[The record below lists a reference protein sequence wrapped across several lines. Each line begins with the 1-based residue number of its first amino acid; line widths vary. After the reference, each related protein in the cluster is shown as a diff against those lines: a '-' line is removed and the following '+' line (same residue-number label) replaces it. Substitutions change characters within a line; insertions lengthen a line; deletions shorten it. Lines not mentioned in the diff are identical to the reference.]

1 MAQGSWAPC
10 DCAAQQTIAIIVPYR
25 DRLSHLYVFLNN
37 IIRFLQFQRQA
48 FTIFVVEQTPGVA
61 FNRAALFNAALREI
75 EKRDATYDCFIVHDV
90 DSIPENL
97 CAFYHCADD
106 QPVHMSAL
114 RSKNNYVLPYDEYVG
129 GVLAMSRSVVERVHG
144 MSNLFFGWGQEDD
157 NLYGRFELRN
167 LTVSRLASCL
177 GRFRSLEHEDSRRT
191 SEKTTQMVAHI
202 TFLML
207 FSSHAIVTPFA
218 FFPSVTLSRS
228 PDER

>member
-48 FTIFVVEQTPGVA
+48 FTIFVVEQTPDVA

-97 CAFYHCADD
+97 CAFYHCGRLPRHFAV
-106 QPVHMSAL
+106 Q
-114 RSKNNYVLPYDEYVG
+114 RSKKNYRLNYEGYVG
-129 GVLAMSRSVVERVHG
+129 GVTSLSRETVERING
-144 MSNLFFGWGQEDD
+144 MSNLFFGWGKEDD
-157 NLYGRFELRN
+157 NLFGRFEYSNMSVVRYP
-167 LTVSRLASCL
+167 SCL
-177 GRFRSLEHEDSRRT
+177 GRYRT
-191 SEKTTQMVAHI
+191 LDHRKSKR
-202 TFLML
+202 
-207 FSSHAIVTPFA
+207 
-218 FFPSVTLSRS
+218 SRS
-228 PDER
+228 KSTSAVYISVLTSRPRS